1 MNDKKNQDYHNY
13 FYDKNIAGSLRSD
26 SVPARKRSDSFP
38 ARKRSDSVPAR
49 PTVPKQPLFKSAP
62 RGTPSVNAFI
72 GNDKQNQ
79 KVMEHMLGG
88 PVPSLP
94 SKPSAQNSQVF
105 SHSPEVGMNR
115 INQTLNPMANPS
127 PFLPVMGESQQGG
140 NPSIQIDEAAL
151 FDQYA
156 DYYKRQGMLAM
167 EDTVGRVA
175 AMTGG
180 YGNSYAEVAG
190 NQAYDS
196 HIADYLKVING
207 TSQSVGSGVT
217 GSWLD
222 DLIGDQPSTG
232 FTGTTAQE
240 AQAYVQSQ
248 GLPADSL
255 ADLMSDAEWR
265 RQKALH
271 SRHGGGGVEVTEYD
285 TYAEY
290 LAAFVAYATEMYSG

>member
-1 MNDKKNQDYHNY
+1 MNNKKNQAYYSY
-13 FYDKNIAGSLRSD
+13 FDDKTITGSVRPD
-26 SVPARKRSDSFP
+26 SVPK
-38 ARKRSDSVPAR
+38 R
-49 PTVPKQPLFKSAP
+49 PTVPKQPVSKNVP

-79 KVMEHMLGG
+79 KVMEHMLGV

-115 INQTLNPMANPS
+115 INHTLNPMANPSPPS

-167 EDTVGRVA
+167 EDTIGRA
-175 AMTGG
+175 SALTGG

-196 HIADYLKVING
+196 HIADYLKLVNG
-207 TSQSVGSGVT
+207 TGGGTT

-222 DLIGDQPSTG
+222 DLIGDQTSTG

-271 SRHGGGGVEVTEYD
+271 SRHGGGGVEVTDFD

-290 LAAFVAYATEMYSG
+290 LAAFVAYTMDPDNS